1 MGGATGRT
9 GAAPGRTGPEP
20 DAAGINGRAGSSAL
34 LEIRNLSMTFP
45 GRRSVAGRRGPDVRA
60 VVDATLHVGE
70 GETVG
75 LVGES
80 GSGKTTI
87 GKGILGF
94 VRATEG
100 TIRLGEHDVTGFG
113 RKVPKAYRRQVQ
125 VVFQD
130 PVASLN
136 PSIIVGDL
144 IGEPLKLHFGMGA
157 NERRKRVIELLQQV
171 GLAAHHL
178 ERYPYEFSGG
188 QRQRIAVARAL
199 ASEPRLIV
207 LDEPVSALDVSTQSQ
222 VINLLEKLQSET
234 GVAYLLIAHDL
245 AVVRHVSKR
254 ICVMYRSRIVEE
266 GPADR
271 VCDDAA
277 HPYTELLLA
286 SIPDADPVRQ
296 RAQRQRRQAL
306 SVGQAAVT
314 GETPV
319 QGCPFS
325 NRCRYVMDV
334 CKEHFPD
341 WTPVAGGGQVACH
354 LHTSGPR
361 LAGRP
366 LSTMAAESISS

>member
-1 MGGATGRT
+1 MALDGAHR
-9 GAAPGRTGPEP
+9 GP
-20 DAAGINGRAGSSAL
+20 L
-34 LEIRNLSMTFP
+34 LDIRDLSITFP
-45 GRRSVAGRRGPDVRA
+45 GTGGVLRSRRGPDVRA
-60 VVDATLHVGE
+60 VVDASLHVGP

-87 GKGILGF
+87 GRGVLRF
-94 VRATEG
+94 VRASAG
-100 TIRLGEHDVTGFG
+100 TIRLGGHDVTGFG
-113 RKVPKAYRRQVQ
+113 RKVPKAYRREVQ

-136 PSIIVGDL
+136 PSIIVGEL

-157 NERRKRVIELLQQV
+157 TARRRRAAELLEQV

-199 ASEPRLIV
+199 ASEPQLIV

-222 VINLLEKLQSET
+222 VINLLEKLQGET
-234 GVAYLLIAHDL
+234 GAAYLLIAHDL
-245 AVVRHVSKR
+245 AVVRHVSQR
-254 ICVMYRSRIVEE
+254 IYVMYRSRIVEE

-271 VCDDAA
+271 VCEQPA

-286 SIPDADPVRQ
+286 SIPDADPVKQ
-296 RAQRQRRQAL
+296 RAQRSLRQKLTADEA
-306 SVGQAAVT
+306 VAVT
-314 GETPV
+314 GETPS

-325 NRCRYVMDV
+325 NRCRYVMDS
-334 CKEHFPD
+334 CRERFPD
-341 WTPVAGGGQVACH
+341 WTAVDGGGQVACH
-354 LHTSGPR
+354 LHTEGPT
-361 LAGRP
+361 LAGGP
-366 LSTMAAESISS
+366 VSALAIPA